1 MQIKQMLTAV
11 SLAAAAVVSPLAN
24 AGAITGAITFADGIT
39 NPNHGAMDIVASLT
53 TFSQGAMSFA
63 TGCITFT
70 PCNVLTPNG
79 FTYSFAGGP
88 GQLVYQTGTFTFYVD
103 SFSLIA
109 MQPPFACTPSPGG
122 GQQCQDH
129 LTFNGT
135 GYVHDSSGTYADTII
150 GLGFG
155 VNGGCTDSDGDG
167 KCDSNWTAS
176 YDTTITANG
185 VLRQIPEPTTLA
197 LIGLG
202 IAGLGLSRRRR
213 S

>member
-11 SLAAAAVVSPLAN
+11 SLAAAAIASPLAN

-39 NPNHGAMDIVASLT
+39 NENMTPGTTTIVANLT
-53 TFSQGAMSFA
+53 TFVQGAMSFA
-63 TGCITFT
+63 TGCITFA

-79 FTYSFAGGP
+79 FTYSFGGGP
-88 GQLVYQTGTFTFYVD
+88 GQLVYVDGNYSFYVD
-103 SFSLIA
+103 SFSAAA
-109 MQPPFACTPSPGG
+109 MQPPFACNANG
-122 GQQCQDH
+122 QCQDH

-135 GYVHDSSGTYADTII
+135 GYVHDSSGFYADTVI
-150 GLGFG
+150 GLGFSLT
-155 VNGGCTDSDGDG
+155 GGCTDTNGDNT
-167 KCDSNWTAS
+167 CDTNFTAS